1 MIVRYAYKDN
11 PVDGQKIPHACVVF
25 IDEIHFGVSVCAKN
39 DTFNKARGR
48 QIAEARALTSIA
60 GTERVMQNMKGRV
73 VVNGYLVSR
82 QLAVTE
88 VCLQAKEAAASYFFN
103 PQPKLATTE

>member
-11 PVDGQKIPHACVVF
+11 PVDGRKMPHACVVF
-25 IDEIHFGVSVCAKN
+25 IDENNFGVSVCAKN

-60 GTERVMQNMKGRV
+60 GTERVMDNMKGRV
-73 VVNGYLVSR
+73 FIDGALVSR
-82 QLAVTE
+82 QDAVE
-88 VCLQAKEAAASYFFN
+88 DVCLRAKLAAASYFN
-103 PQPKLATTE
+103 PQPKLVTAE